1 MKQVCLLASFL
12 FSVELVL
19 DKTKE
24 ISKSKNNKRKRK
36 KRNKSYKDW
45 KQEAKLSLFTD
56 GMIVCTKIPVA
67 SAD

>member
-24 ISKSKNNKRKRK
+24 TNKSKNNKRKRK
-36 KRNKSYKDW
+36 KKEIKVIRIENK
-45 KQEAKLSLFTD
+45 KQNCHYSQ
-56 GMIVCTKIPVA
+56 MV
-67 SAD
+67 